1 MSGYGRIARRGEGP
15 MRMMSVPRL
24 ILAVCL
30 VSGVSGCSE
39 YLDRKDTLLLGAGD
53 AVETNIATHVADPWP
68 AESRSRDF
76 ATSGERT
83 QIAVE
88 RYRTRA
94 QPSGPSGGGLVNINV
109 GAGASVR

>member
-1 MSGYGRIARRGEGP
+1 MSGHGGMAMRGENP
-15 MRMMSVPRL
+15 MRTMSVPRL
-24 ILAVCL
+24 SLAVAL
-30 VSGVSGCSE
+30 LSAVSGCSE

-88 RYRTRA
+88 RYRTRP
-94 QPSGPSGGGLVNINV
+94 QPSGASGGGLVNINV
-109 GAGASVR
+109 GAGGSVR

>member
-1 MSGYGRIARRGEGP
+1 

-24 ILAVCL
+24 ILAL
-30 VSGVSGCSE
+30 AFISGVSGCSE

-68 AESRSRDF
+68 AEARSRDF
-76 ATSGERT
+76 AISGERS

-94 QPSGPSGGGLVNINV
+94 QPSGPSSGGLVNINV